1 MNQTLLNLVLD
12 YVSNN
17 IGTFHKKRIQSLDTL
32 KLDKVL
38 RRKNPYLF
46 KAKYQLTSE
55 QIIRSLID
63 AHISSA
69 EEGIFGDWLEELA
82 IFVNSQ
88 VYGGKKSGITGIDLE
103 FDLDQIRYLVSI
115 KSGPNWG
122 NSSQIKKMES
132 DFKTAAKTLRTSNS
146 GLIVKAIN
154 GCCYGRDN
162 KPDKG
167 DYLKLCGQRFWEF
180 ISGEE
185 ELYSELI
192 EPLGHTAKTNDDL
205 YQEAYAKMINKF
217 TIEFGKDF
225 CKADGAIDWEKLVH
239 FNSAK

>member
-55 QIIRSLID
+55 QIIKSLID

-82 IFVNSQ
+82 IYVNAQ

-239 FNSAK
+239 FNSSK

>member
-55 QIIRSLID
+55 QIIKSLID

-82 IFVNSQ
+82 IYVNAQ
-88 VYGGKKSGITGIDLE
+88 VFGGKKSGITGIDLE
-103 FDLDQIRYLVSI
+103 FDSDQIRYLVSI